1 MKTNTTDKTTPSCHR
16 CGTELRSDGYC
27 IDVTCPHS
35 DWPQDVDISRMDGGD
50 PAYASE
56 NQCKRRIEVQA
67 VCYSDDHQQRIEFDA
82 APYFHEQLINGRL
95 EKVIQSLIDI
105 EFGGDYDSDNVCEFF
120 SASQT
125 KPLFDYLEVVN
136 RGRPQFDGVVGFEC
150 HVDEV
155 DVKQWL
161 RSFSPE
167 TLSLF

>member
-1 MKTNTTDKTTPSCHR
+1 MT
-16 CGTELRSDGYC
+16 
-27 IDVTCPHS
+27 
-35 DWPQDVDISRMDGGD
+35 ISK
-50 PAYASE
+50 
-56 NQCKRRIEVQA
+56 KRV
-67 VCYSDDHQQRIEFDA
+67 EFDA
-82 APYFHEQLINGRL
+82 APYFHEKLINGRL

-125 KPLFDYLEVVN
+125 KPLFDYLDVVN
-136 RGRPQFDGVVGFEC
+136 RGRPQFDGIVGFEC

-161 RSFSPE
+161 YSFSPE